1 MRYLKSYEVR
11 QMWLDFWKSKGH
23 EVFPS
28 ASLVPVNDPTLLWIN
43 AGVAPLKK
51 YFDGREVP
59 TNRRICNAQKAIR
72 TNDIDNVGKTA
83 RHHTFFEMLGNF
95 SIGDYFRKEAL
106 AWAYELLTSEKW
118 YGFDVNKLYFTIYP
132 DDKESYELWTGLGVA
147 PDHIIPLEGNFWEI
161 GEGPCGPDSEIFYDR
176 GPKYDPEN
184 LGIKL
189 LQEDISN
196 DRYIEIWNI
205 VFSQYNSKPGTPRSE
220 YKELPSKN
228 IDTGMGLERMVCIFQ
243 DAETNYETDL
253 FMPLINK
260 LEEMTGVKYEGQMA
274 FKVIADHIRSVTFA
288 ISDGA
293 TLSNEGRGYVLR
305 RVLRRAVRYGKMLG
319 MKKAFMYELVDV
331 VSEIMNPFYP
341 YLENTKEMVKKLI
354 KLEEEKFLQTL
365 EVGEKKL
372 IDYINNNND
381 VVSKEFAFLLYD
393 TFGFPI
399 ELTEEVAS
407 EYGKS
412 VDIEGFK
419 GELKKQKEK
428 AKASRN
434 AQDSMNT
441 QNEDMLNFK
450 EESSFIGYDKLTCTS
465 KVNGIFA
472 NGKLVNNASG
482 KLVLTF
488 DNTVFYATSGGQI
501 GDSGI
506 VSYQGNDF
514 NVLDSFSLPNTQH
527 AVLVDTGDVELKVGD
542 EVILTVDEELRN
554 KSASNHS
561 GTHLLNEALRKVLG
575 SHVKQQGSSVT
586 SESLRFDFNNFVLP
600 TDEELIKVEDLVNNE
615 IAKNSKTDIAELPID
630 EAKKLGVQAVFGEKY
645 GDVVRVVTIGFSK
658 ELCGGTH
665 VANTKDINK
674 LAILGVESKG
684 SGIFRIE
691 CVTGSDLDVKEAV
704 VESTKIYQKD
714 IEELRNKACALL
726 ETAKNE
732 NIKLNSNDY
741 NNIAKTIIDGSYKS
755 IIACKNELAKLREA
769 VKELDK
775 EYAKLK
781 RESNVI
787 GIDTFLPLAYVIN
800 DKNVLIFKV
809 ENLDVNA
816 LKDLVDRLADKLGDS
831 VVFACNVCSPKVV
844 FICKNK
850 LANLKAGEL
859 VKKAA
864 TITLGGGGGRDDY
877 AQAGGKDETKVE
889 EALAE
894 VKKLIG
900 EKL

>member
-1 MRYLKSYEVR
+1 MKYLKSFEVR

-59 TNRRICNAQKAIR
+59 SNRRICNAQKAIR
-72 TNDIDNVGKTA
+72 TNDIDNVGRTA

-106 AWAYELLTSEKW
+106 TWAFELLTSEKW
-118 YGFDVNKLYFTIYP
+118 FGFDIDKLYFTIYP
-132 DDKESYELWTGLGVA
+132 DDKESFELWTGLGVK
-147 PDHIIPLEGNFWEI
+147 PDHIIPLQGNFWEI

-176 GPKYDPEN
+176 GEKYDPEN

-189 LQEDISN
+189 LQDDISN

-205 VFSQYNSKPGTPRSE
+205 VFSQYNSKPGVPRSE

-243 DAETNYETDL
+243 NAETNYETDL

-331 VSEIMNPFYP
+331 VTEIMNPFYP
-341 YLENTKEMVKKLI
+341 YLENTKDMVKKLI

-365 EVGEKKL
+365 EIGEKKL
-372 IDYINNNND
+372 VDYINNKNEI
-381 VVSKEFAFLLYD
+381 VSKEFAFLLYD

-399 ELTEEVAS
+399 ELTEEVAL

-412 VDIEGFK
+412 VDIDGFK
-419 GELKKQKEK
+419 NELKKQKEK

-465 KVNGIFA
+465 KINGIFVD
-472 NGKLVNNASG
+472 GKLVKEASG
-482 KLVLTF
+482 KIVLTF
-488 DNTVFYATSGGQI
+488 DQTVFYATSGGQI

-506 VSYQGNDF
+506 VSYQGNEF
-514 NVLDSFSLPNTQH
+514 IVLDSFTLPNTQH
-527 AVLVDTGDVELKVGD
+527 AVLLDTGEIEVKIND
-542 EVILTVDEELRN
+542 EVILNVDEELRN

-575 SHVKQQGSSVT
+575 NHVKQQGSSVT

-600 TDEELIKVEDLVNNE
+600 TDEELIEVENIVNNE
-615 IAKNSKTDIAELPID
+615 INKNVNTNIVELPLE
-630 EAKKLGVQAVFGEKY
+630 EAKSLGVQAVFGEKY

-665 VANTKDINK
+665 VSNTKDINK
-674 LAILGVESKG
+674 LAVISVESKG
-684 SGIFRIE
+684 SGIYRIE
-691 CVTGSDLDVKEAV
+691 CVTGSDVDVKEAV
-704 VESTKIYQKD
+704 VNSTKVYQKD
-714 IEELRNKACALL
+714 IDELRTKANTIL
-726 ETAKNE
+726 EAAKND
-732 NIKLNSNDY
+732 NIKLN
-741 NNIAKTIIDGSYKS
+741 
-755 IIACKNELAKLREA
+755 
-769 VKELDK
+769 
-775 EYAKLK
+775 
-781 RESNVI
+781 
-787 GIDTFLPLAYVIN
+787 
-800 DKNVLIFKV
+800 
-809 ENLDVNA
+809 
-816 LKDLVDRLADKLGDS
+816 
-831 VVFACNVCSPKVV
+831 
-844 FICKNK
+844 
-850 LANLKAGEL
+850 
-859 VKKAA
+859 
-864 TITLGGGGGRDDY
+864 
-877 AQAGGKDETKVE
+877 DE
-889 EALAE
+889 
-894 VKKLIG
+894 
-900 EKL
+900 